1 MPDRGFSKHAPSQV
15 SITYLVLVLF
25 QLQAYFHLLFYF
37 SSSAT
42 ENAHTISGMG
52 ARSLNILDGGPNRR
66 GGHVPYAHGV
76 LAHEGLARQLA
87 GLRGGED

>member
-52 ARSLNILDGGPNRR
+52 AR
-66 GGHVPYAHGV
+66 
-76 LAHEGLARQLA
+76 
-87 GLRGGED
+87 